1 MLVELAQ
8 TNLTVIKEETVE
20 NLVPGGYLDSEYM
33 NLEMEVPTLHFNCY
47 SLQYIEYFYL
57 FS

>member
-1 MLVELAQ
+1 MLVELTQ
-8 TNLTVIKEETVE
+8 TNLTVIKEETE